1 LEKRRFRITKGGKM
15 KEKEVFEK
23 LFQKD
28 VSKYTEKKNGL
39 TYLSWAN
46 AWAEVKK
53 EFPDA
58 NYEIVRCPTTRK
70 PYLYD
75 DDLGYL
81 VMTEITIQGQTYMM
95 WLTVMDGANKAMK
108 AVPYTYKVKKYE
120 WNEKTRRKEFIGNY
134 EEKTVESATMF
145 DINTAIMRCLTKNLA
160 MFGLGLYIYAGE
172 DLPEQLDD
180 LSNKEVEPPKKEL
193 KKEKR
198 IEKKVEEK
206 SEEAKPEVEL
216 PLEEWQEKVRN
227 NLLRLYN
234 RGTTGFETP
243 EKVREFLR
251 DKTGIKAIQKV
262 DEIKKLETLKMLHEH
277 LNKREEK

>member
-1 LEKRRFRITKGGKM
+1 
-15 KEKEVFEK
+15 
-23 LFQKD
+23 
-28 VSKYTEKKNGL
+28 
-39 TYLSWAN
+39 
-46 AWAEVKK
+46 
-53 EFPDA
+53 
-58 NYEIVRCPTTRK
+58 
-70 PYLYD
+70 
-75 DDLGYL
+75 
-81 VMTEITIQGQTYMM
+81 
-95 WLTVMDGANKAMK
+95 MK

-120 WNEKTRRKEFIGNY
+120 WNSKTNRKEFLGNY
-134 EEKTVESATMF
+134 EEKTVETATMF